1 MFNHPI
7 CNKFDENR
15 LNLFHVCKTEILRAK
30 VDYRLAKAKV
40 SGSRLLPFFL
50 FKSVLTIYWGHLKR
64 LGDLPSSRF
73 DIKSRFYMFETIFT
87 NKHVLATLHHHC
99 AIANRYVGTDEIN
112 GTWSDPV

>member
-15 LNLFHVCKTEILRAK
+15 LNLFHICKSEILRALLPK
-30 VDYRLAKAKV
+30 L

-50 FKSVLTIYWGHLKR
+50 FKSVLTIYWEHLKR

-73 DIKSRFYMFETIFT
+73 DIKSRFDMFETIFT